1 MPRGKPKIGVI
12 YKSAAA
18 AIDPLICIPAKKYGK
33 KYFLSLDQ
41 IKRLLAKKMI
51 CAVKFK
57 RRLFIADTPPPED
70 K

>member
-12 YKSAAA
+12 YKSAGAA
-18 AIDPLICIPAKKYGK
+18 VEPAICIPVKKYSE

-41 IKRLLAKKMI
+41 IKRLLAKKNL

-57 RRLFIADTPPPED
+57 RRLYVADIPPEV
-70 K
+70 